1 MAEWH
6 PLEHTLWR
14 RLQEHGLTEK
24 KILVGFSGGPDS
36 LALLWAL
43 ARVLKKNVIA
53 CYVHHGA
60 SDHAEISMYRDR
72 AAKFCRDFC
81 EKKDL
86 SFELRQSEMAALR
99 SEEELRNFRRG
110 QLLEVRQTRG
120 CDLLA
125 LGQHGDDLLETRM
138 LRLIRGTGPQGVR
151 AMEFLDGVVL
161 RPFLELRKSDLLQY
175 LAAFSLE
182 PLVDPSNES
191 LEPLRNWLR
200 QQWLPAL
207 EARQAGALESLSR
220 SLELLASISD
230 TSPETIAG
238 KGVCAD
244 TLISEGFADDL
255 KLSRLGLL
263 ALPKSRRQQVLAAF
277 VLAANKRDFS
287 HAHVDEV
294 LKRLD
299 NPKNELMFRVGGL
312 DWCVN
317 AQQIWLADTD
327 SSGRNRS

>member
-1 MAEWH
+1 LAEWH

-43 ARVLKKNVIA
+43 SRVLKKNVVA

-60 SDHAEISMYRDR
+60 SDEAEISMYRDR
-72 AAKFCRDFC
+72 AAKFCREFC
-81 EKKDL
+81 EKNDL
-86 SFELRQSEMAALR
+86 SFELRQSERTPLR

-110 QLLEVRQTRG
+110 QLLEVRQAQG

-138 LRLIRGTGPQGVR
+138 LRLIRGTGPQGLR
-151 AMEFLDGVVL
+151 AMKFLDGVVL

-207 EARQAGALESLSR
+207 ETRQAGALESLGR
-220 SLELLASISD
+220 SLELLASSPD
-230 TSPETIAG
+230 ASPETIAG
-238 KGVCAD
+238 KGFYVD
-244 TLISEGFADDL
+244 TLISEGLPDGP

-277 VLAANKRDFS
+277 VHAANKRDFS

-327 SSGRNRS
+327 SSGRDRS